1 MNSDGAYSVNS
12 GEGGWGVVIRD
23 EDGAVVEA
31 AAGKSLRLRDAFQ
44 SEMEACLAGVML
56 ADAVGVERIVVETD
70 SLVLVQAIKYS
81 SHRLAP
87 TGGLICEI
95 QSLLASNFTAFVVEF
110 VPRTCNRVAH
120 ALAAIGCKCPQGTS
134 LRWENVPSFVEDLVT
149 SDRAASLR

>member
-44 SEMEACLAGVML
+44 SEVEACLAGVML
-56 ADAVGVERIVVETD
+56 ADAVGVERIAVETD

-87 TGGLICEI
+87 
-95 QSLLASNFTAFVVEF
+95 QV
-110 VPRTCNRVAH
+110 
-120 ALAAIGCKCPQGTS
+120 
-134 LRWENVPSFVEDLVT
+134 D
-149 SDRAASLR
+149 